1 MKYASFE
8 HFFTTLGNKQRVKIL
23 QLLSSEGPMSVNAIC
38 SSLGCEQSAT
48 SHNLKQLL
56 TCHFVTSSP
65 SGKERIYSINQDTVE
80 PLLEQIDRH
89 VTKYCVKSC
98 EHTDKKEKR
107 S

>member
-1 MKYASFE
+1 
-8 HFFTTLGNKQRVKIL
+8 
-23 QLLSSEGPMSVNAIC
+23 MSVSAIC

-56 TCHFVTSSP
+56 TCHFVTSNP
-65 SGKERIYSINQDTVE
+65 NGKERIYTINQDTVE

-89 VTKYCVKSC
+89 VTKYCVNSC
-98 EHTDKKEKR
+98 EHTDKKEIK